1 MVEKKSNKKPVGF
14 RFSKTS
20 LKKLISIANSW
31 NVTKTRALE
40 LMIRENHGKAR

>member
-1 MVEKKSNKKPVGF
+1 MTNVKCNKKPVGF

-31 NVTKTRALE
+31 KVTKTKALE
-40 LMIRENHGKAR
+40 MMIRENHGKTK